1 MPSRWLIKVSYPASE
16 LTGHISDDLI
26 LVPSLPSLLS
36 LPAPC
41 VDQGDRKL
49 RVTWYKTTFGI
60 PNIQIIS
67 LFPLGE

>member
-1 MPSRWLIKVSYPASE
+1 MAYQAPE
-16 LTGHISDDLI
+16 LTGYISVDLI
-26 LVPSLPSLLS
+26 PVPSLPSLFS

-41 VDQGDRKL
+41 LVREDRKL

-67 LFPLGE
+67 LLPLCRR